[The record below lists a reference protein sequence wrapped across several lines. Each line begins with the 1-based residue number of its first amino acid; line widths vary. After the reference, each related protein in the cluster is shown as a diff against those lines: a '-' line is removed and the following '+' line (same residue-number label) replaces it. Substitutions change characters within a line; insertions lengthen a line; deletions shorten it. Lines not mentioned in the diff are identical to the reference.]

1 MSKNNGYIL
10 KWRQSRLFKGM
21 AVCVLLN
28 FLVEIVQPMAAYAL
42 TEGPSQPEVQSF
54 EPIGTTQ
61 MVDLFSGDFNYNIPL
76 FNLPGP
82 NGGYPVNLAYHAAPT
97 MDDEASWVGLGWNIN
112 VGSLVRSVRG
122 LPDEFQSTL
131 VSGSDDEANENSDYI
146 LVKTDVKQNW
156 TLGLTGGLSLELV
169 GASNGF
175 NGSDLNLSASVYYNS
190 YSGIGI
196 STGAD
201 FGLSGTEAGFSLGL
215 SVDSENG
222 LGVSASLSI
231 TDEINNRGKYQ
242 HELTLSFDGKLSTSY
257 SISAASNLTT
267 TKDENG
273 KYVARSD
280 QQWGKKGSIGSSMS
294 FARSNFSPSQAFRM
308 NSYSLN
314 FTVKGG
320 IQATVANTGGSV
332 GLFFDTQDLNDKDK
346 SGRRLPVLGYTQSG
360 AIDAQ
365 TAKKYALDYT
375 RDNEGQITK
384 ANMFLPHTY
393 YNYDVYNST
402 GQGLAGYFRPRRSDI
417 GRVYDP
423 DNVNNTFGTNLTL
436 DFGAGSN
443 AKFGFGAGL
452 SYGHSKQG
460 PWDNDNSFRLDF
472 ESPTYIGS
480 LKENVYFQAHGE
492 QTILDDAELNHIY
505 GFELPFVR
513 LAPNESGD
521 GVAAKRKM
529 NQAQNSYPNGEYS
542 SEREVGE
549 RVVRN
554 TTIHN
559 LTNAE
564 VANLGD
570 FAVRYRTFDFANN
583 KVGTTEYS
591 LTRDV
596 RNGVSISK
604 HPAGYKVLNQDGTY
618 YTYGLPAYNVKEIEN
633 LFSVDQPTNPS
644 QTDRVPITVANGEV
658 DYQIGGT
665 DKFIRKT
672 SKSPYAHSYLMT
684 SVQGADYV
692 DITNDGPTDDDLG
705 YWVKFGYVRYA
716 TNYKWRAPYTQAMY
730 NRGAHYTPEDDKASY
745 QYGEKEL
752 WYTDRIETKSHI
764 AIFHLSERD
773 DMREA
778 GGEYGG
784 NGSLHGLKIDSIKVF
799 EKKAFNGLGENATAL
814 QTIHFS
820 YDYMLCADSP
830 NSDGV
835 NSGKLTLKA
844 LWFTSNGSK
853 RGEKSKYTFDY
864 TGPGTGFE
872 NPIYQS
878 NTYDSWGSRKLWSTD
893 MEHHSQ
899 FPYANQF
906 NQDWGAGVSEPPYGT
921 NEENSTTKQLTKQFQ
936 DHLTSAWCLRKI
948 GLPSGGEINIVYESD
963 DYGYVQHKTAN
974 QMFKIHRLGDASS
987 PGQIYKPDD
996 ANDEYYD
1003 ESSTVDE
1010 ENRRFYFKLEEP
1022 ISVNE
1027 LADKSLLVYNEYVK
1041 PLIQDE
1047 SGQRNLYFKVKM
1059 NMVNDIYEYL
1069 SGYLPLEEYSETNY
1083 GVEATATNGFYRY
1096 GFVTVKATMKKK
1108 KENGTIKYY
1117 GKYHPLALAG
1127 WTYLQTNAQKLL
1139 NNPNSFE
1146 QGGNFDNAS
1155 DLLGAMADL
1164 LNVAPA
1170 TASNFG
1176 LIRSYCKGQNMSRYI
1191 DIDHS
1196 CIRLASPDK
1205 IKYGGGHRVK
1215 QISITDNWSS
1225 DVSGETNR
1233 TYGQEYEYTMYEGE
1247 DLISSGVAQYEPQAG
1262 GDENPLKYPIYYFE
1276 KASVFTRNNLFSEA
1290 PMNEALFP
1298 GASVGYRQV
1307 TVRSINTGT
1316 QQRNAASGPTQPVG
1330 RTGGITVHEFYTAK
1344 DFPTLVEY
1352 STLKEENHTKD
1363 VKNINIPIPLIGS
1376 IKRSLYHGTQAYK
1389 IELNDMHGKPKSVR
1403 TYELNNY
1410 VQNTSPITETVYDY
1424 QMDPIFYQNE
1434 KVWKVNNYVKVIEDN
1449 NETSLYEST
1458 GTRLMGVEYDMFTD
1472 QRQNTTYHFSTNI
1485 DVNLDVPTYPI
1496 PIPTVWPSV
1505 NKAET
1510 TFRTYVTNKV
1520 IHRSGILKRTVSRDL
1535 QTVNETEILAY
1546 DEKSGQPL
1554 LSKVKNEFGDD
1565 FFNYNIPAYY
1575 VYENMGHAYRNIN
1588 FTFTTN
1594 LSEPSHAHDENL
1606 VKFIPNQN
1614 QLDALVRGDELLVTQ
1629 SGNPNLTY
1637 RKGNFI
1643 GWKYHCG
1650 NGTTVIEGLIHFPEI
1665 SNGALNGGSQL
1676 NDVTLKVIR
1685 SGRRNHYSS
1694 VAASYL
1700 TKGKIPTNLE
1710 DAPITQ
1716 SNVSGDATEIVTKK
1730 LPADTVL
1737 SASATVYREDWPLS
1751 NHIYDPR
1758 KEDLVIQQPGA
1769 GHELAQGAER
1779 IVNPYITGTS
1789 GIWRPL
1795 KTYTYVGER
1804 KATGNMYDN
1813 QAADPNLRN
1822 DGVFST
1828 TVPLFTWEIGNL
1840 EDYIPQWE
1848 WVNEVTRFSH
1858 DSYEVENRNRLD
1870 IRSSALYGY
1879 DNSLSIAVGGNAGYY
1894 EIGVDDFETAPATNW
1909 HNQDR
1914 IVQNHLNF
1922 HTIPDDDGVV
1932 ISEKVEI
1939 KDAIYDCNGLLTF
1952 KIKKPTDYIKYFFDH
1967 AEYENINST
1976 MSTFGLALVSRKNAV
1991 MAGNKNF
1998 FFNGSLSSSELATV
2012 NGEEQLTVSIKPY
2025 YHCADEPALVLA
2037 ENTEFTGSLS
2047 LYERREFIPSTFTNY
2062 VLATTEKAHTGKRSL
2077 RLVSGGPELIFD
2089 QPMLRTVK
2097 DKTYVVSCWI
2107 SRENEDVSTYKPSSG
2122 NLLVPGYL
2130 MGTTFT
2136 ALGSNDYKVTY
2147 GKVVEGWQKID
2158 IEYALSG
2165 INDIVAFK
2173 FDPQG
2178 SPLFVDD
2185 FRVSPKTGGMTTY
2198 VYDKDKFWLRAS
2210 LNVDNYATLY
2220 FYDEEGNL
2228 TIKKQETEK
2237 GIFTVTESRGHIS
2250 EQP

>member
-131 VSGSDDEANENSDYI
+131 VSGSDDEANENSDYV

-156 TLGLTGGLSLELV
+156 TLGLTTGVAVETV
-169 GASNGF
+169 GA
-175 NGSDLNLSASVYYNS
+175 DLASLADLAGLGLSASVYYNN
-190 YSGIGI
+190 YNGIGV
-196 STGAD
+196 TLGASY
-201 FGLSGTEAGFSLGL
+201 GLSAGETPLSLGL
-215 SVDSENG
+215 SLDSENG
-222 LGVSASLSI
+222 VGVSASASMSTGI
-231 TDEINNRGKYQ
+231 KDATERKYS
-242 HELTLSFDGKLSTSY
+242 LGFNFDGRLSVDY
-257 SISAASNLTT
+257 SMSNRYYSS
-267 TKDENG
+267 NG
-273 KYVARSD
+273 KKLLD
-280 QQWGKKGSIGSSMS
+280 QKSIGSSIS
-294 FARSNFSPSQAFRM
+294 FARSNFSPSQAFRV
-308 NSYSLN
+308 NSYSLS

-320 IQATVANTGGSV
+320 AELGVVAAGWSGGI
-332 GLFFDTQDLNDKDK
+332 FFDTQDMDDKDK

-365 TAKKYALDYT
+365 TAKKYTLDYT
-375 RDNEGQITK
+375 RANDGQITK

-423 DNVNNTFGTNLTL
+423 ENVNNTFGTNLTL
-436 DFGAGSN
+436 DFAAGST
-443 AKFGFGAGL
+443 AKFGMGAGL
-452 SYGHSKQG
+452 TYGHSKQG
-460 PWDNDNSFRLDF
+460 PWDDDNSFRLNF
-472 ESPTYIGS
+472 KTPTYLGS

-492 QTILDDAELNHIY
+492 QTILDNDELNHIN
-505 GFELPFVR
+505 GLELPFVR

-529 NQAQNSYPNGEYS
+529 SQASTSSPNDFYS
-542 SEREVGE
+542 DERQVGD

-559 LTNAE
+559 LTNSE
-564 VANLGD
+564 VANLGE
-570 FAVRYRTFDFANN
+570 FAVRYRTFDFVND

-618 YTYGLPAYNVKEIEN
+618 YTYGLPAYNVKEVEN

-644 QTDRVPITVANGEV
+644 QTDRVPITVSNGEV

-716 TNYKWRAPYTQAMY
+716 TNCKWRAPYTQAMY

-784 NGSLHGLKIDSIKVF
+784 NGSLHGLKIDSIEVF
-799 EKKAFNGLGENATAL
+799 EKKAFNELGEDAVAL

-820 YDYMLCADSP
+820 YDYSLCTNSP
-830 NSDGV
+830 NSDAT
-835 NSGKLTLKA
+835 NDGKLTLKA
-844 LWFTSNGSK
+844 LWFTSNGST

-864 TGPGTGFE
+864 GTGLSGFVNPSYRE
-872 NPIYQS
+872 NA
-878 NTYDSWGSRKLWSTD
+878 YDSWGTYKGLVANYN
-893 MEHHSQ
+893 MEHASQ
-899 FPYANQF
+899 LPYVNQF
-906 NQDWGAGVSEPPYGT
+906 NQDWGADVWEPAYGT
-921 NEENSTTKQLTKQFQ
+921 NLVNQATKDLTRETQGQLA
-936 DHLTSAWCLRKI
+936 SVWCLRKI
-948 GLPSGGEINIVYESD
+948 GLPSGGEINIEYESD

-974 QMFKIHRLGDASS
+974 QMFKIHSMADLTDPEKVYSLDDELG
-987 PGQIYKPDD
+987 GYHDD
-996 ANDEYYD
+996 GSWADEA
-1003 ESSTVDE
+1003 
-1010 ENRRFYFKLEEP
+1010 NRRIYFKLEEP
-1022 ISVNE
+1022 I
-1027 LADKSLLVYNEYVK
+1027 LAGTGNPGLIIYNDYVR
-1041 PLIQDE
+1041 PMIRDE
-1047 SGQRNLYFKVKM
+1047 NDERNLYFKVKM
-1059 NMVNDIYEYL
+1059 KLVNDISEYL
-1069 SGYLPLEEYSETNY
+1069 SGYLPLEDYNENNY
-1083 GVEATATNGFYRY
+1083 GVAPTASSHHYY
-1096 GFVTVKATMKKK
+1096 GYITIKAAVKKK
-1108 KENGTIKYY
+1108 KENNVTKYFDQ
-1117 GKYHPLALAG
+1117 YHPLALAG

-1146 QGGNFDNAS
+1146 QGGNFNS
-1155 DLLGAMADL
+1155 PNDLLGAMADL
-1164 LNVAPA
+1164 MNIAPA

-1176 LIRSYCKGQNMSRYI
+1176 LIRSYCKGQGMARFI
-1191 DIDHS
+1191 DLDHS

-1233 TYGQEYEYTMYEGE
+1233 TYGQEYDYTMYEGE

-1276 KASVFTRNNLFSEA
+1276 KASVFTKNNLFSEA

-1363 VKNINIPIPLIGS
+1363 VKNINIPMPLIGS

-1389 IELNDMHGKPKSVR
+1389 IELNDMHGKPKSVK

-1410 VQNTSPITETVYDY
+1410 LQNTSPITETIYEY
-1424 QMDPIFYQNE
+1424 QMDPIFYQDE
-1434 KVWKVNNYVKVIEDN
+1434 KVWKLNNYVKVIEDN
-1449 NETSLYEST
+1449 NEASVYEST
-1458 GTRLMGVEYDMFTD
+1458 GVKLMGIEYDMFTD
-1472 QRQNTTYHFSTNI
+1472 QRQNTTYHFSSNFDANI
-1485 DVNLDVPTYPI
+1485 DVASYPI
-1496 PIPTVWPSV
+1496 PFPSFWPQVS
-1505 NKAET
+1505 KAET

-1694 VAASYL
+1694 MAASYL

-1710 DAPITQ
+1710 DASLTQ

-1730 LPADTVL
+1730 LPADMVL
-1737 SASATVYREDWPLS
+1737 SASATVYREDWSLS

-1758 KEDLVIQQPGA
+1758 IEKTTGQQPET

-1804 KATGNMYDN
+1804 KTTGNMYNN

-1822 DGVFST
+1822 DGVFSVS
-1828 TVPLFTWEIGNL
+1828 VPLFTWEIGNL

-1952 KIKKPTDYIKYFFDH
+1952 KIKKPTDYVKYFFDH

-2089 QPMLRTVK
+2089 QPMLRTIM

-2122 NLLVPGYL
+2122 NLLTPGYL
-2130 MGTTFT
+2130 MGTTFI

-2147 GKVVEGWQKID
+2147 GKIVEGWQKID